1 MEAVQPITISGT
13 DVSFALS
20 CEGNS
25 SLEVLEENQ
34 IVNSSTNKLSQV
46 DSQEAVQPV
55 LSAGEDSFSSS
66 NDEVKCFVIFVSRIF
81 FWIKKFLP
89 ID

>member
-1 MEAVQPITISGT
+1 MEAVQPMTISGT
-13 DVSFALS
+13 DVSFASS

-34 IVNSSTNKLSQV
+34 IVKLSQV
-46 DSQEAVQPV
+46 DSKEAVQPV

-66 NDEVKCFVIFVSRIF
+66 NDEVKCFFIFVSRIF
-81 FWIKKFLP
+81 FGITNFYR
-89 ID
+89 

>member
-13 DVSFALS
+13 DVSFASS

-34 IVNSSTNKLSQV
+34 IVKLSQV

-66 NDEVKCFVIFVSRIF
+66 NDEVKCFFIFVSRIF
-81 FWIKKFLP
+81 FGITNFYR
-89 ID
+89 